1 MRRIHAAHHTI
12 CRVLLDKKFP
22 KVFCQVWSLLFSIMP
37 PKCVAAGCSNTTKDG
52 VSLHR
57 FPSDS
62 KYRRIWTTKVKLARA
77 KWLGPTEHSFL
88 CSAHFKQ
95 TCFER
100 GLHSQFGM
108 AYKAMLLPYAIPTIF
123 PLSKKAVK
131 APTKKR
137 GAFLKRERLRLLLP
151 CITQSTSVQNDMFTP
166 CSPFQCSRH
175 ENMPWFSTLIKHR
188 VWFYILA
195 RQT

>member
-1 MRRIHAAHHTI
+1 
-12 CRVLLDKKFP
+12 
-22 KVFCQVWSLLFSIMP
+22 MP
-37 PKCVAAGCSNTTKDG
+37 SRCVAAGCSNTTKDG
-52 VSLHR
+52 VSIHVHR
-57 FPSDS
+57 FPSDP
-62 KYRRIWTTKVKLARA
+62 KYMYRRIWTTKGKLTRVK
-77 KWLGPTEHSFL
+77 WSGPTEHSFL
-88 CSAHFKQ
+88 CSAHFEQ

-108 AYKAMLLPYAIPTIF
+108 AYKAMLLPDAIPTIF

-137 GAFLKRERLRLLLP
+137 GTFLKRERLRVSGHLVILP

-175 ENMPWFSTLIKHR
+175 ENMP
-188 VWFYILA
+188 
-195 RQT
+195 